1 MKKILEI
8 ITSAIPIIIF
18 IITWELLSLLE
29 IVPSFLFPPFSRVI
43 MKFIMITATG
53 ELVYHFCRS
62 LFRVLI
68 GFSLGATMGILVGI
82 LMGYNKL
89 VEKTLGP
96 ILYLLYPIP
105 TLGWL
110 PLLLIWIGIN
120 ELLPITLIFICSFF
134 PLLYNTMAGVKLVDR
149 QLIKV
154 AKTLGASDFQIL
166 IEIVI
171 PIAIPNIFTGLRL
184 EAGMAWRTV
193 LAAEMIAIPVGLGAL
208 AMKAQSLLLVDVII
222 DVLITLS
229 VVCLLFEKIFEIL
242 EQKLTRM
249 WM

>member
-1 MKKILEI
+1 
-8 ITSAIPIIIF
+8 
-18 IITWELLSLLE
+18 
-29 IVPSFLFPPFSRVI
+29 
-43 MKFIMITATG
+43 
-53 ELVYHFCRS
+53 
-62 LFRVLI
+62 
-68 GFSLGATMGILVGI
+68 
-82 LMGYNKL
+82 MGYNKL

-134 PLLYNTMAGVKLVDR
+134 PLLYNTMAGVKLVDK

-154 AKTLGASDFQIL
+154 AKTLGASNFQIL
-166 IEIVI
+166 VEIVV

-249 WM
+249 WI